1 MGIFAMLAR
10 ILVTFALMLALV
22 AFPGASSAQKK
33 KDKKDPKPKENQETS
48 LSMLSLEVTALQG
61 LHRFQI
67 TQQQMEA
74 LKKTL
79 GDVSENSDKRQPG
92 KGSDKVR
99 KRLIDLRDALVEG
112 DGERIADLE
121 EKLADLLDEEEPDL
135 DDRIKVAPEAVKQGA
150 AFLRMLRP
158 AQIVSYLGESSEELP
173 DPLQTL
179 LDVFEVVGE
188 SKDDEWNGLVDQIVE
203 ETRWQLGGLDL
214 KKNDAIALK
223 VRQFLK
229 KVRTTSEKK
238 KLDDERAN
246 LEKEAQQLV
255 AATPPTVILN
265 HIVEH
270 AVAELFANPALSQAL
285 NAHLEKKTEKE

>member
-1 MGIFAMLAR
+1 MLAR